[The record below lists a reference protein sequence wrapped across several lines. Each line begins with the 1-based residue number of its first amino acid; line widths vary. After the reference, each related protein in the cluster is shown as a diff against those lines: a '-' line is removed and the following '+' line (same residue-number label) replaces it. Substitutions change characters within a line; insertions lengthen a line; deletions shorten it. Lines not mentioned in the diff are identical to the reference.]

1 MRRLATALAAGAAVG
16 LGARSGYL
24 LLANGALT
32 PDLGVGRRVQ
42 PLGPLVHAIAAR
54 PEVVFDVIAAPY
66 LGRTP
71 RALAE
76 KLNVWERG
84 SDMVLAAHFTD
95 VKGGTTTTLETVRF
109 TRPERVDFRLV
120 RGPVPHLVEAF
131 LLSPSDMGTELRWE
145 GELGTDGWAIG
156 EWWGNRVAR
165 VWTRVVGASL
175 QQVATEAERRARVSA
190 RDVE

>member
-1 MRRLATALAAGAAVG
+1 MRSERNFRLRLEKKPTAE
-16 LGARSGYL
+16 SEWY
-24 LLANGALT
+24 
-32 PDLGVGRRVQ
+32 P
-42 PLGPLVHAIAAR
+42 
-54 PEVVFDVIAAPY
+54 
-66 LGRTP
+66 
-71 RALAE
+71 
-76 KLNVWERG
+76 